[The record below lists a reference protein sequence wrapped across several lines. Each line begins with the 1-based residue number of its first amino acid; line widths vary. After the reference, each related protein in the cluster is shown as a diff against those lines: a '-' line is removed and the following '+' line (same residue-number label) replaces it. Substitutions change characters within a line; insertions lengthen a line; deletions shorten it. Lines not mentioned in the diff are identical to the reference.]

1 MDPII
6 GASLIAG
13 GTSLIGGI
21 ANAFGQSSANRT
33 NIKLQREAQ
42 AWQESMWNKQNEY
55 NTPAA
60 QIQRMKEAGLNP
72 ALMYSQGNVGNAES
86 VKAVPPAQ
94 VQPVTGLGT
103 GIASAGDAIADGIM
117 KLEQVKQMRAQTNLL
132 EAKVVHERNSTL
144 DPFEYRAIWDAKN
157 ELARK
162 QSQYY
167 DSKTVWQDL
176 YNQHTPGLLYNRQR
190 QGELINNKL
199 QQDMAVQVAMANL
212 KILEVKSHIQLNSA
226 QVGYYKQMVKLMAQK
241 YGYLEQLNPLQI
253 EAINQK
259 LVIGAKDIDW
269 YNTNQY
275 LKVYDRIEKTV
286 DDIWQNL
293 NKTIGLGAD
302 YVDSIIPG

>member
-21 ANAFGQSSANRT
+21 ANAFGQSSANKT

-60 QIQRMKEAGLNP
+60 QIQRMREAGLNP

-94 VQPVTGLGT
+94 VQPITGLGN
-103 GIASAGDAIADGIM
+103 GISSAGDAIADGIM
-117 KLEQVKQMRAQTNLL
+117 KLEQVKQMRAQTALL
-132 EAKVVHERNSTL
+132 EAKAVHERNSTL
-144 DPFEYRAIWDAKN
+144 NPFEYRAIWDAKN
-157 ELARK
+157 SLAAK
-162 QSQYY
+162 QAMYY
-167 DSKTVWQDL
+167 DSKTAWQDI

-190 QGELINNKL
+190 QGELQNNKL
-199 QQDMAVQVAMANL
+199 QQDMAVQVAMLSL
-212 KILEVKSHIQLNSA
+212 KYIETRAQIQLNAA
-226 QVGYYKQMVKLMAQK
+226 QTGYYKQMVKLMAQK

-253 EAINQK
+253 QAINQK
-259 LVIGAKDIDW
+259 LALGAKDIEW
-269 YNTNQY
+269 YNTNEY
-275 LKVYDRIEKTV
+275 MKVYDRIEKTV

-293 NKTIGLGAD
+293 NKSASLGAD
-302 YVDSIIPG
+302 YLDSLIPG

>member
-13 GTSLIGGI
+13 GTQLFGGI

-33 NIKLQREAQ
+33 NVKLQREAQ

-60 QIQRMKEAGLNP
+60 QIQRMRDAGLNP

-94 VQPVTGLGT
+94 VQPITGLGN
-103 GIASAGDAIADGIM
+103 GISSAGDAIADGLI

-167 DSKTVWQDL
+167 DSKTAWQDI
-176 YNQHTPGLLYNRQR
+176 YNQHTPTLLYNRQR
-190 QGELINNKL
+190 QGELYNNKL
-199 QQDMAVQVAMANL
+199 QQDMAVQVAMLSL
-212 KILEVKSHIQLNSA
+212 KALETRAQVQLNSA
-226 QVGYYKQMVKLMAQK
+226 QTGYYQQMVKLMAQK
-241 YGYLEQLNPLQI
+241 YNYLEQLNPLQI
-253 EAINQK
+253 QAINQK

-269 YNTNQY
+269 YNTNEY
-275 LKVYDRIEKTV
+275 MKIYDRIEKTV

-293 NKTIGLGAD
+293 NKSASLGAD
-302 YVDSIIPG
+302 YLDSLIPG